1 MNTPEIV
8 WEGRVAEGVISTI
21 LEIVKKLMNR
31 KGRLLWVDT
40 D

>member
-1 MNTPEIV
+1 MNTPEVV
-8 WEGRVAEGVISTI
+8 WEGRVADGFLTAI
-21 LEIVKKLMNR
+21 LEAVKKLMNR

>member
-8 WEGRVAEGVISTI
+8 WEGRIAEGVIASI
-21 LEIVKKLMNR
+21 MEIVKKLMNR

>member
-1 MNTPEIV
+1 MNTPEIL
-8 WEGRVAEGVISTI
+8 WEGRIAEGFLPTI
-21 LEIVKKLMNR
+21 LGIIKKLMNR